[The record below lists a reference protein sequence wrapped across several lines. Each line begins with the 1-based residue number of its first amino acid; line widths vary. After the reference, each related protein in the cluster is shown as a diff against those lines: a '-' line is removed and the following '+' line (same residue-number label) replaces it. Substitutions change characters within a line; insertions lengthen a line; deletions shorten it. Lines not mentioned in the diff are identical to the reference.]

1 MRFTNAMASITRR
14 KNELYEM
21 LRQLGWFNVSL
32 FILNKFF
39 ATVSNGGLRLY
50 KYHLIAQPVGQT
62 PLLPPR
68 RGRNIDVRLI
78 HEKDEITR
86 QFPRPAAAI
95 EARFAQGAH
104 CLVASKEAQFIGF
117 LWLLLGSY
125 QEDEVRARYIPLPE
139 GRAAWDFDVYVEP
152 DSRLGFTFPRL
163 WDEANRFL
171 TEHDVGWS
179 CSRISAFNAGSL
191 GAHARLGTTTLGAA
205 IFFCAGPWQI
215 TLASVAP
222 YFHLSTHSGSFP
234 EFRLNTQGLGSI
246 PRTGKDKTTM
256 E

>member
-1 MRFTNAMASITRR
+1 MNAMASITQR
-14 KNELYEM
+14 KNEFYEM
-21 LRQLGWFNVSL
+21 LRQWGWFNVSL

-39 ATVSNGGLRLY
+39 AMVSNGGLRLY

-68 RGRNIDVRLI
+68 RGRNIEVRLI
-78 HEKDEITR
+78 HEKDEIIG
-86 QFPRPAAAI
+86 QFPRPTAAI
-95 EARFAQGAH
+95 QARFAQGAQ
-104 CLVASKEAQFIGF
+104 CLVASKEAEFIGF

-139 GRAAWDFDVYVEP
+139 GSTAWDFDVYVDP
-152 DSRLGFTFPRL
+152 DFRLGFTFPRL

-171 TEHDVGWS
+171 REHEVSWS
-179 CSRISAFNAGSL
+179 CSRISAFNTGSL
-191 GAHARLGTTTLGAA
+191 GAHARLGTTSLGSA

-215 TLASVAP
+215 TLASVYP

-234 EFRLNTQGLGSI
+234 EFRLNTQGLGHI
-246 PRTGKDKTTM
+246 PRAEKDKTTM